1 MAYGD
6 FNDLTRRTCSK
17 KLLSDK
23 ELAIAKILKYAGYQ
37 RRLVPISLQFF
48 LLKNCYYACK

>member
-37 RRLVPISLQFF
+37 HRLVPISLQFF